1 MNNTQ
6 KLLQLA
12 AENPDLPIVPM
23 VDYDVVGDGY
33 GFWLGYFGYC
43 CVGEYACYG
52 DRFYD
57 DRDSLKEH
65 YYEDNAEDFED
76 YFDDDLEDALDD
88 ATDHM
93 WTKAIIVYINEYQGE
108 E

>member
-12 AENPDLPIVPM
+12 TENPNLPIVPM

-33 GFWLGYFGYC
+33 GFWLCEFGRC
-43 CVGEYACYG
+43 EVGEYTLYKE
-52 DRFYD
+52 RYYD
-57 DRDSLKEH
+57 DREEFNDA
-65 YYEDNAEDFED
+65 YYCDNMEMFED
-76 YFDDDLEDALDD
+76 LPGHQVDEAIKA

-93 WTKAIIVYINEYQGE
+93 CTKAIIVYINA
-108 E
+108 